1 MKNRTN
7 FKHRIE
13 MLDDQG
19 EVLEHLAGVDDFA
32 LAEATW
38 MAAIKRWP
46 KAVIML
52 RQGARIVL
60 DSRRP
65 RLVK

>member
-13 MLDDQG
+13 MLDDQS
-19 EVLEHLAGVDDFA
+19 ELLEHLAGVDDFA

-46 KAVIML
+46 KAVIMAM
-52 RQGARIVL
+52 Q
-60 DSRRP
+60 
-65 RLVK
+65 

>member
-19 EVLEHLAGVDDFA
+19 ELLEHLAGVDDFA
-32 LAEATW
+32 LAEE

-46 KAVIML
+46 KAVIMAM
-52 RQGARIVL
+52 Q
-60 DSRRP
+60 
-65 RLVK
+65 